1 VFSPGDWLVSS
12 IWFLL
17 SPGQVAVGS

>member
-1 VFSPGDWLVSS
+1 VVSPGDWLVSS

-17 SPGQVAVGS
+17 SIELVAVRR